1 MNTKTR
7 IVSLILS
14 LAMLVTLAAGL
25 DFSAFA
31 DDTRYVDGYYTYT
44 VSDGKATIISCDS
57 KISGDV
63 VIPSLLG
70 GYPVTNFGDGSFF
83 FCDNM
88 INVTLPK
95 SVESLDGNVFD
106 DCEKLENIFVKNG
119 NKAYTSLNGVLFS
132 KDKTVLVQYPVGNP
146 RLSYI
151 IPDGVKYIKEMSFKC
166 CPLVSVAI
174 PKSVEKVEG
183 GAFLWCYNLA
193 NVYYAGSSAEW
204 QSIDIG
210 FYDNFENSKVYYDYD
225 MPTPAQVQ
233 FTDLKPFQS
242 YDEYVLYTSINNSFI
257 LGTNPPKYT
266 EFSPKMPISRAMF
279 VVILYRMAGNPYD
292 DCNPYTSSPFTDIG
306 IDAVMSYY
314 YNAACWA
321 LDKGITTET
330 TFKPFDNVTREQTA
344 SFLFR
349 YAKDNGNLGDGAYKN
364 VDLTSYPDY
373 NSVHGWAAE
382 AVQWANYN
390 GMITG
395 TQQGYINPQ
404 GATQRIH
411 ATKILYGF
419 GKACNIGNFA

>member
-151 IPDGVKYIKEMSFKC
+151 IPDGVKRIKEFSFKC

-183 GAFLWCYNLA
+183 GAFLWCHNLA

-204 QSIDIG
+204 QLIDIG

-266 EFSPKMPISRAMF
+266 EFSPKMSISRAMF